1 MMFQKMLNVTLS
13 LVKICNLLIK
23 HLLSISFLSAKG
35 NLMTANFISS
45 NNYSGVRNFC
55 FSLLNLK
62 KSFLVF
68 LFILEKNTKQCMYS
82 LFLYEKVKC

>member
-23 HLLSISFLSAKG
+23 HLLSISFLGAKG
-35 NLMTANFISS
+35 NLMTAIFISS

-68 LFILEKNTKQCMYS
+68 LFILEKNTKQ
-82 LFLYEKVKC
+82 